1 MLRKNPFLPSLFSD
15 DGPEP
20 LELVET
26 GVLGNPFA
34 FGPYFA
40 FTGVLFC
47 GIFIP
52 VEPMGEDLACG
63 ADGDG
68 DDFCAC
74 FWGGLFSFGD
84 CDEDTD

>member
-1 MLRKNPFLPSLFSD
+1 
-15 DGPEP
+15 
-20 LELVET
+20 
-26 GVLGNPFA
+26 
-34 FGPYFA
+34 
-40 FTGVLFC
+40 
-47 GIFIP
+47 
-52 VEPMGEDLACG
+52 MGEDLACG